1 MSSNTTGS
9 SNTAIGYNAL
19 EENST
24 GNNNTAVG
32 DGASFFTNGSF
43 NTCIGSNTGNGKD
56 FSSGTFLGY
65 NAGPDA
71 NGYSNCMALGYGAHV
86 TASNKVV
93 VGNASV
99 TSIGGQVA
107 WTTFSDGR
115 FKTNLNENI
124 PGLAFIDKLRPV
136 SYTLKV
142 TDLNVAQEVEEV
154 AKSIGYDFS
163 GVDAPQDSNGYY
175 GLRYSEF
182 MVPLVKAV
190 QELLAR
196 NEELKAQN
204 QELEKRITSETEFLQ
219 SEIEALK
226 AKLGN

>member
-1 MSSNTTGS
+1 MRPH
-9 SNTAIGYNAL
+9 L
-19 EENST
+19 H
-24 GNNNTAVG
+24 TAVFMMG
-32 DGASFFTNGSF
+32 ILLIA
-43 NTCIGSNTGNGKD
+43 
-56 FSSGTFLGY
+56 FSAY
-65 NAGPDA
+65 
-71 NGYSNCMALGYGAHV
+71 
-86 TASNKVV
+86 
-93 VGNASV
+93 
-99 TSIGGQVA
+99 GQVG
-107 WTTFSDGR
+107 WTTISDGR

-142 TDLNVAQEVEEV
+142 TDLNAALDKNRQPLPGDAAQNKEICPEEKDAIAAKEKIVYSGFIAQEVEVV

-163 GVDAPQDSNGYY
+163 GVDAPQDSNGFY

-182 MVPLVKAV
+182 VVPLVKAV
-190 QELLAR
+190 QELSAR

-226 AKLGN
+226 AKLDN